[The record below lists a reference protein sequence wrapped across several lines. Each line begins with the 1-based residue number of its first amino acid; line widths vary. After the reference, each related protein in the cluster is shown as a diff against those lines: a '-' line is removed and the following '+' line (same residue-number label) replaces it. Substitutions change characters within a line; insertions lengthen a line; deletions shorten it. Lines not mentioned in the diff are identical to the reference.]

1 MAEAVG
7 LLLLL
12 LTLVFLSAVVHSSA
26 PFRRRPGVWVER
38 RLAKR
43 SARCTHHY
51 AVCRLLHTRTARDAP
66 EKAGHRRG
74 ARCRERRPRSRWRS
88 RWLKR
93 RRS

>member
-12 LTLVFLSAVVHSSA
+12 LALVFFSAVVHSSA
-26 PFRRRPGVWVER
+26 PSRRRPGDWVER

-51 AVCRLLHTRTARDAP
+51 AVCRLLHTRTADPRIK
-66 EKAGHRRG
+66 EKHLIHGVHILIKYII
-74 ARCRERRPRSRWRS
+74 S
-88 RWLKR
+88 KH
-93 RRS
+93 